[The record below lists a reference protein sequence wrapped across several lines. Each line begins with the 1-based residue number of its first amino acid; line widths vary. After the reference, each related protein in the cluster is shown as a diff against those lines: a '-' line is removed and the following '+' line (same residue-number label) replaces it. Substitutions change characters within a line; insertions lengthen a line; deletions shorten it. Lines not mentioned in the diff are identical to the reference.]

1 MDKKQ
6 KKVIKN
12 TVDEHELAVN
22 YVFPVKLSRTEK
34 QVADND
40 LMDVLSR
47 RRNAKT
53 SEDKLKAI
61 LLQFRF
67 EIEQYLTS
75 HDFDEKKTFGHFLKQ
90 YIQGLNKKQVDFA
103 YEIDVK
109 PAELSQYIN
118 NHRTPPQ
125 NIIIRL
131 ELHSRNVIPA
141 AAWYQLVE
149 KEKLHDLN
157 TNSGLRTR
165 EKRFVKR
172 TAELV

>member
-6 KKVIKN
+6 KKVVKEAIN
-12 TVDEHELAVN
+12 EQELAAN
-22 YVFPVKLSRTEK
+22 YVFPVKLGHKEK
-34 QVADND
+34 QEADD
-40 LMDVLSR
+40 ELMNELSK
-47 RRNAKT
+47 RRNVKT
-53 SEDKLKAI
+53 PEDRLKAI

-67 EIEQYLTS
+67 QIEAYVNS
-75 HDFDEKKTFGHFLKQ
+75 DDFDKTKTFGHFLKQ
-90 YIQGLNKKQVDFA
+90 YIQGLNKKQTDFA
-103 YEIDVK
+103 NEIAIK

-141 AAWYQLVE
+141 VDWYQLVE

-157 TNSGLRTR
+157 TNSVLRTR
-165 EKRFVKR
+165 ERKFVKK